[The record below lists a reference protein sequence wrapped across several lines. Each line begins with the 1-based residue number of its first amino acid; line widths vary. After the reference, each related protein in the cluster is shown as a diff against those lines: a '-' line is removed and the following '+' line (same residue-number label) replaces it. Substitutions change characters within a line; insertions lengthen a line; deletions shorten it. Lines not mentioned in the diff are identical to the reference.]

1 MPESPE
7 DDPGPKKKAVARR
20 KKKAIDNA
28 PAEPTRHIAEDEAET
43 ESASTQRRAVGE
55 TEPESAVTPVT
66 AEGGEAG
73 PAPSGGERAVESAP
87 ASSREIR
94 TLEKRNK
101 ELLVRI
107 RELEFQQ
114 VTDYAQDV
122 TSATSP
128 EEVSK
133 GTSNIVGIVED
144 LAAQL
149 SSALSMKQA
158 LEADLADT
166 QTTLVEVRA
175 AGDELRARA
184 QMLEAKAS
192 LVQQL
197 EDELTFVEEERAVTA
212 RLLKESEVQLDE
224 IVPDRDALA
233 EKLASEE
240 ARNADIA
247 QGRMDLESQALNLG
261 EALDRVRRELAQAKD
276 SGEELMQQ
284 VKDLTGR
291 LDTSETSRKA
301 LELESAMSRDVASQL
316 QKELEEQ
323 REELGAVQT
332 RFEVLSEQ
340 LEEQQL
346 DNRDLIE
353 ANSIRKRE
361 VEALSAKNETITV
374 ELDLARRRLVE
385 FDSAARHIKY
395 LSQRIYKRFYGDPE
409 AEKD

>member
-7 DDPGPKKKAVARR
+7 DGPGPKKKAV
-20 KKKAIDNA
+20 
-28 PAEPTRHIAEDEAET
+28 ET
-43 ESASTQRRAVGE
+43 K
-55 TEPESAVTPVT
+55 PESAVSPVA
-66 AEGGEAG
+66 AEGGDAE
-73 PAPSGGERAVESAP
+73 PAPPGGEKTVEKAP

-94 TLEKRNK
+94 ALEKRNK

-128 EEVSK
+128 EDVSK
-133 GTSNIVGIVED
+133 GTPDIVGIVED

-166 QTTLVEVRA
+166 QTTLVEVSA

-240 ARNADIA
+240 ARNAHIA

-261 EALDRVRRELAQAKD
+261 EALDRVRGELAQAKD
-276 SGEELMQQ
+276 SADELMQQ

-332 RFEVLSEQ
+332 RFEELSEQ

-353 ANSIRKRE
+353 VNSVLKRE
-361 VEALSAKNETITV
+361 VKALSAKNETITV